1 MSDDLNAKREFNTT
15 PEITLTPS
23 ILSEADP
30 QRGYKAESRFDSG
43 AEASTSALK
52 DANLFDKGRLC
63 PHAHF
68 FSGDLEEYQN
78 FYREYDI
85 RADMMLNQVRSD

>member
-1 MSDDLNAKREFNTT
+1 MSDDLDAKREFNTT

-23 ILSEADP
+23 TVSEADP
-30 QRGYKAESRFDSG
+30 QRGYEAESRFNSG

-52 DANLFDKGRLC
+52 DVDLFDKGRLC

-68 FSGDLEEYQN
+68 FSGDPEEYQN
-78 FYREYDI
+78 FCREYDI
-85 RADMMLNQVRSD
+85 RADVMLNRVRSD